1 MAFMT
6 MTACSTPYGKNP
18 RFDTIA
24 QVFPLGIA
32 PGSSVI
38 RRLFLVVC
46 LSLLPATLPLSA
58 QAAEGIEFV
67 DASLESTDEGYRLS
81 SSFSVELTRSVD
93 DALSRGV
100 PLYFTLQVQVTRS
113 RWYWFDEVSVSATRR
128 IRLSYNVLT
137 QQYRASVDGSLHR
150 NFSKL
155 DDMLALLRRPGRW
168 IIADPGALARD
179 TNYTV
184 SLQLAL
190 DVAEL
195 PKPIQ
200 VSAMGNDDW
209 RISSG
214 WVKFSYR
221 AEGK

>member
-1 MAFMT
+1 M
-6 MTACSTPYGKNP
+6 
-18 RFDTIA
+18 
-24 QVFPLGIA
+24 
-32 PGSSVI
+32 I
-38 RRLFLVVC
+38 RRLFLVFW
-46 LSLLPATLPLSA
+46 LSLVPAALPLPA

-67 DASLESTDEGYRLS
+67 DASLESTEEGYRLS
-81 SSFSVELTRSVD
+81 SSFSVELTRSVE

-100 PLYFTLQVQVTRS
+100 PLYFTLQVQITRA
-113 RWYWFDEVSVSATRR
+113 RWYWFDEVSVTATRR

-150 NFSKL
+150 NFIKL

-168 IIADPGALARD
+168 IIAEPGSLARD

-214 WVKFSYR
+214 WVRFSYR